1 MVEDTKTIYLDEIQE
16 ETMGMISKNL
26 TFLKDKFC
34 VICGASFGVLTAVL
48 SFLTWD
54 EMGITSQ
61 WVRLAI
67 MAAVVLVS
75 ALIALGWL
83 ILKRKNLLWEQGP
96 RHIQAMYG
104 DIFKI
109 ASNRKCE
116 KNVVISVN
124 TTFDTIVGD
133 GIVSPETLHGQWIN
147 QLCSNG
153 HTVEQLD
160 QLIEKS
166 LKELKDLEAVELSE
180 QQKPKG
186 KRRAYPQGTVAQ
198 VDVGNT
204 HYFLVAL
211 SHFDENLNAQCG
223 REDVLTVVNSL
234 IDDLDKKAQGSPV
247 YIPLL
252 GTGMSGAGLEMEES
266 LQIISDLLKLKRH
279 KLRGPFNIVVYH
291 KHRHQVSIFDL

>member
-1 MVEDTKTIYLDEIQE
+1 
-16 ETMGMISKNL
+16 MGLVLKNL
-26 TFLKDKFC
+26 SFLKEKFC
-34 VICGASFGVLTAVL
+34 VICGSAFGVLSIVL

-54 EMGITSQ
+54 EMGVTSKCLR
-61 WVRLAI
+61 VGI

-83 ILKRKNLLWEQGP
+83 ILKRKKLLWEQGR

-147 QLCSNG
+147 QLCANG
-153 HTVEQLD
+153 YTVEQLD

-166 LKELKDLEAVELSE
+166 LKGLEGLEVVELSE

-186 KRRAYPQGTVAQ
+186 KRRAYPRGTVAQ
-198 VDVGNT
+198 VDVDNT

-211 SHFDENLNAQCG
+211 AHFDKNLNAQCG

-291 KHRHQVSIFDL
+291 KQRHQVSIFDL